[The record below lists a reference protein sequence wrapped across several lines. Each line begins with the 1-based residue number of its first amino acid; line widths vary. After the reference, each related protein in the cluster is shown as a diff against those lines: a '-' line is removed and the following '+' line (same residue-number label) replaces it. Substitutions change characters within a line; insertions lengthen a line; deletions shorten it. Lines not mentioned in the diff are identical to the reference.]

1 MAAERRGGM
10 TGNAA
15 MEKIYVKNM
24 VCDRCVMVVRDIV
37 GRVVGGDALVG
48 LGEVTLGAPLP
59 DATRAGL
66 DRELRAVGFEII
78 DDRRKVLVERIKG
91 CVRGLVRADDS
102 RPGQNLSDYVAS
114 SLGRDYSSLSTLFSE
129 SEGRTLEQYYILQK
143 VERVKE
149 LIAYGDKTLSEIAY
163 ALNYSSAAHM
173 SNQFKKATGMTP
185 SQFKGLSDKRR
196 KAIDK
201 V

>member
-1 MAAERRGGM
+1 
-10 TGNAA
+10 

-24 VCDRCVMVVRDIV
+24 VCDRCVMVVRDIL
-37 GRVVGGDALVG
+37 GRVGAGDALVE
-48 LGEVTLGAPLP
+48 LGEVTLAGPLP
-59 DATRAGL
+59 DEKRAEL
-66 DRELRAVGFEII
+66 ARELHAVGFEVI
-78 DDRRKVLVERIKG
+78 DDRRKLLVEQIKN
-91 CVRGLVRADDS
+91 CVRDLIRNDDS
-102 RPGQNLSDYVAS
+102 RPQQNMSDYVAS
-114 SLGRDYSSLSTLFSE
+114 QLHRDYSSLSTLFSE

-149 LIAYGDKTLSEIAY
+149 LIAYGDKTLSEIADT
-163 ALNYSSAAHM
+163 LNYSSAAHM
-173 SNQFKKATGMTP
+173 SNQFKKTTGMTP

>member
-1 MAAERRGGM
+1 
-10 TGNAA
+10 

-24 VCDRCVMVVRDIV
+24 VCDRCVMVARDIA
-37 GRVVGGDALVG
+37 GRVAGGDALVE

-59 DATRAGL
+59 DAKRAEL
-66 DRELRAVGFEII
+66 ARELRAVGLEVI
-78 DDRRKVLVERIKG
+78 DDRRKLLVEQVKG
-91 CVRGLVRADDS
+91 CVRGLVRAGDR
-102 RPGQNLSDYVAS
+102 RPDQNLSDYVAS
-114 SLGRDYSSLSTLFSE
+114 RLGRDYSALSALFSE
-129 SEGRTLEQYYILQK
+129 SEGRTLEQYYISQK

-149 LIAYGDKTLSEIAY
+149 LIAYGDKTLGEIAY

-173 SNQFKKATGMTP
+173 SNQFKRATGMTP
-185 SQFKGLSDKRR
+185 SQFKGLGDKRR

>member
-1 MAAERRGGM
+1 
-10 TGNAA
+10 

-24 VCDRCVMVVRDIV
+24 VCDRCVMVARDIA
-37 GRVVGGDALVG
+37 GRVAGGDALV
-48 LGEVTLGAPLP
+48 EQV
-59 DATRAGL
+59 
-66 DRELRAVGFEII
+66 
-78 DDRRKVLVERIKG
+78 KG
-91 CVRGLVRADDS
+91 CVRGLVRADDR

-114 SLGRDYSSLSTLFSE
+114 RLGRDYPALSALFSE

-149 LIAYGDKTLSEIAY
+149 LIAYGDKTLGEIAY

-173 SNQFKKATGMTP
+173 SNQFKRATGMTP
-185 SQFKGLSDKRR
+185 SQFKGLGDKRR

>member
-1 MAAERRGGM
+1 
-10 TGNAA
+10 

-37 GRVVGGDALVG
+37 GRVSGGDALVG

-59 DATRAGL
+59 DAKRAEMA
-66 DRELRAVGFEII
+66 RELRAVGFEVI
-78 DDRRKVLVERIKG
+78 DDRRKALVERVKS

-114 SLGRDYSSLSTLFSE
+114 RMGRDYSSLSALFSE

-149 LIAYGDKTLSEIAY
+149 LIAYGDMTLGEIADT
-163 ALNYSSAAHM
+163 LNYSSAAHM

-185 SQFKGLSDKRR
+185 SQFRGMSDKRR